1 VRILI
6 FAAYYLP
13 HIGGYTLGTHEVAK
27 GLVERGHEV
36 DVLTCNTTKQSEY
49 EIIDGVVVYRLPCWN
64 ILGGQ
69 YPIPKPSIS
78 AVIVG
83 MQVLFKHYDIV
94 NTQTRFFIMSFF
106 GAVFAKLKRIPC
118 MHTERG
124 ASHSIASGK
133 ITDILGRIC
142 DHTMGALTVR
152 MATVRVGV
160 SWVSCDFMK
169 HLGGKDAVMI
179 PNGVYDLFFNHMVN
193 GSGSDTIVFAG
204 RLVYGKGVQ
213 DLIYA
218 FGDIRSRIPM
228 AKLLIVGDGCYRD
241 KLERQMGKNGGI
253 EFAGEKSPKELA
265 ETLASCAVFVHP
277 SYSEGMPS
285 AVSEASAVGLPVV
298 ATDAGGTREVIED
311 GCTGY
316 LVGIGEIGDMASKVV
331 KLLCNQLLSKAMG
344 NAGRAKMNQGFR
356 WPAII
361 DRYEELFK
369 SITNH

>member
-1 VRILI
+1 MRILI

-36 DVLTCNTTKQSEY
+36 DVLTCNTTKQPESD
-49 EIIDGVVVYRLPCWN
+49 IIDGVVVYRLPCWN

-78 AVIVG
+78 AVIIG

-94 NTQTRFFIMSFF
+94 STQTRFFLMSFI
-106 GAVFAKLKRIPC
+106 GAVFAKLKRIPHV
-118 MHTERG
+118 HTERG
-124 ASHSIASGK
+124 AEHSAASSKFTKTLGK
-133 ITDILGRIC
+133 IC
-142 DHTMGALTVR
+142 DHTMGSLTVR

-160 SWVSCDFMK
+160 SQVSCEFME

-179 PNGVYDLFFNHMVN
+179 PNGVYDLFFAHIVN
-193 GSGSDTIVFAG
+193 GDRNTIVFAG

-218 FGDIRSRIPM
+218 FGDIRSRMPL
-228 AKLLIVGDGCYRD
+228 AKLLIVGDGCYRGE
-241 KLERQMGKNGGI
+241 LERQVGRNGGI

-265 ETLASCAVFVHP
+265 EILASCAVFVHP

-316 LVGIGEIGDMASKVV
+316 LVGICETGDMASKVV
-331 KLLCNQLLSKAMG
+331 KLLGNRLLARAMG

-356 WPAII
+356 WPPII
-361 DRYEELFK
+361 DRYEKLFED
-369 SITNH
+369 ITKR